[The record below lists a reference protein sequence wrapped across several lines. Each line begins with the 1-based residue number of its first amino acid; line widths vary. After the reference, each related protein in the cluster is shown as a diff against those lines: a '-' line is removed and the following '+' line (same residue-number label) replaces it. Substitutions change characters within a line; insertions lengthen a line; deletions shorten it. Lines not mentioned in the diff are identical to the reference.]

1 MTGAKKLT
9 MSLKPK
15 GSPQIP
21 PSLRPQPK
29 IKITIGR
36 LLNYDNQLMNM
47 AKNDDVNL
55 IIHAGAIEYFI
66 KNNMGGIKMAKDT
79 ITALRSEYFELDKDG
94 KPIMETAPEV
104 APILNMSGQPE
115 PARPAH
121 PTPKMKEGKTEEEY
135 TAKIMELFAQEYE
148 IVLG

>member
-1 MTGAKKLT
+1 MTGVKKPT

-15 GSPQIP
+15 RSPQIP

-94 KPIMETAPEV
+94 ETYYGISPRSCSYIKHEWATGTSPSRTSN
-104 APILNMSGQPE
+104 PQD
-115 PARPAH
+115 
-121 PTPKMKEGKTEEEY
+121 EGRKNGGRIY
-135 TAKIMELFAQEYE
+135 
-148 IVLG
+148 G